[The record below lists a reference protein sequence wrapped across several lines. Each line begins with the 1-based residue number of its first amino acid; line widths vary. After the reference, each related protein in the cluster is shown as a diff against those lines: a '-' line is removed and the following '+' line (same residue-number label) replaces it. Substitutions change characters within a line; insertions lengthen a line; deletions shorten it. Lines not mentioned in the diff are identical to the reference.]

1 MRDATT
7 SLFYQKMERKN
18 YTTLTSNTRD
28 IIVSVVHP
36 EMNMVCA
43 VNFMKKGN
51 ILLVIGCPDLNFKVF
66 SRVTRWNTGNIDG

>member
-7 SLFYQKMERKN
+7 SLFLSEDGKKKN

-36 EMNMVCA
+36 AMNMVCA
-43 VNFMKKGN
+43 VNSMKKGN

-66 SRVTRWNTGNIDG
+66 FTCYTGEYRQL